1 VGGNASSTS
10 NLNVTLAAQGVSVPV
25 VLSTT
30 VEITPL
36 P

>member
-1 VGGNASSTS
+1 MGGNATSTS
-10 NLNVTLAAQGVSVPV
+10 NLTVTLAAQKVSLPV